1 MSESHHRYV
10 SSDRRVREDRRF
22 VVGKGTF
29 VADITLPNTK
39 HVALVTCPHAAA
51 RIVRID
57 ASRAL
62 KMPGVH
68 YVLDGRELAAA
79 TLPLMTGLDTP
90 NVPRRPLAVDVA
102 RYSGEWVAA
111 VVANTRA
118 LAEDAAEEIDIEYEA
133 LPFVL
138 DAEKALEPQSPLVH
152 EAHGSNVLLDKT
164 FVWGEVD
171 KDFAVSPR
179 KLSLRVKWGRS
190 STVPIETFGVVASW
204 DPWRDMLDVHA
215 SIQMPRYADQIGIAL
230 KIPVTS
236 VRVHHDVDVG
246 GSYGV
251 KRGIKHTV
259 LAGYLSR
266 RLGFPIR
273 LIEDRLENMRGGD
286 AHGPERLF
294 DVDVAFDDDGIV
306 RSMKMRALE
315 NIGAYA
321 GRSPFQ
327 LGKPIGAI
335 VGPYKINSVQ
345 YRAIAVVTNK
355 TTQEAV
361 RGFGQ
366 APTNLALERTMDEV
380 AHVLG
385 LDPIEI
391 RQRNMIRRDEFP
403 YLIPSGTTYDSG
415 DYHAVIDKVLA
426 GSAYEDLKSE
436 RDRLRAQGKLAGI
449 GVSACLEPSGGN
461 ATFEAL
467 LNPAITTS
475 TFMESCRINVDGM
488 GSITAT
494 MHTTSSGQGHET
506 LVGTVIGEVLQVDPD
521 AIRVTRPDSLNS
533 LPSGTPVG
541 SRMAIMLGGAA
552 FHAAEKLKAK
562 LTAIGAH
569 DLGIPLERTVYVQGG
584 VHDRNAPQHKR
595 TWADLVQIAFRNYH
609 RMPANMEPGLAVEH
623 VYQVPTGGAL
633 PTADRRVQMYPCFSF
648 EFHLLLI
655 SIDPGLGR
663 TEIVRYRLG
672 HDCGTQISPKIVRGM
687 TMGGIAHGI
696 GAALFEEFA
705 YNDEGQ
711 LIAQTFMDYLLPS
724 SHEVPAV
731 EIFDH
736 ETPSPYT
743 VLGQKGSGESGYLG
757 APAAI
762 ANAINDALRPL
773 GLSTNTLPI
782 KASMLGDM
790 IAEAQERTKA
800 KKGH

>member
-1 MSESHHRYV
+1 MSESHFRFV
-10 SSDRRVREDRRF
+10 SSNRRVREDRRF
-22 VVGKGTF
+22 VAGKGNF
-29 VADITLPNTK
+29 VADIDLPETR

-51 RIVRID
+51 RIKAID
-57 ASRAL
+57 KRAAL
-62 KMPGVH
+62 AMPGVH
-68 YVLDGRELAAA
+68 YVLDGAELAAA
-79 TLPLMTGLDTP
+79 TLPLMAGLETP
-90 NVPRRPLAVDVA
+90 NVPRRSLAFEIA

-111 VVANTRA
+111 VVADTRA
-118 LAEDAAEEIDIEYEA
+118 QAEDAAEEINVDYEP

-138 DAEKALEPQSPLVH
+138 DAEQALEKSSPLVH
-152 EAHGSNVLLDKT
+152 KAHGSNVLLDKT

-171 KDFAVSPR
+171 KDFAASPH

-190 STVPIETFGVVASW
+190 ATVPIETFGVVASW
-204 DPWRDMLDVHA
+204 DPWRDILDVWA
-215 SIQMPRYADQIGIAL
+215 SIQMPRYPDQIGAAL
-230 KIPVTS
+230 KLPVSS

-259 LAGYLSR
+259 LAGFLAR
-266 RLGFPIR
+266 RLGFPVR

-294 DVDVAFDDDGIV
+294 DVEVAYDNDGIV

-315 NIGAYA
+315 NVGAYA

-335 VGPYKINSVQ
+335 VGPYKIKSVQ

-366 APTNLALERTMDEV
+366 GPTNVAIERMMDEV
-380 AHVLG
+380 AAAVE
-385 LDPIEI
+385 LDPLEVRRRNLI
-391 RQRNMIRRDEFP
+391 RHDEFP
-403 YLIPSGTTYDSG
+403 YTIPSGSKYDSG
-415 DYHAVIDKVLA
+415 DYHTVIDKVLA
-426 GSAYEDLKSE
+426 DTNYEVLKEE
-436 RDRLRAQGKLAGI
+436 RDVLRAQGQLAGI
-449 GVSACLEPSGGN
+449 GLAACLEPSGGN
-461 ATFEAL
+461 ATFEAI
-467 LNPAITTS
+467 LNPKITTT
-475 TFMESCRINVDGM
+475 TFMDSCRLAVDSG
-488 GSITAT
+488 GAITAT

-506 LVGTVIGEVLQVDPD
+506 MVGTVIGEVLQLDPELV
-521 AIRVTRPDSLNS
+521 RVTRPDSLSS

-552 FHAAEKLKAK
+552 FHAAQKLKDK

-569 DLGIPLERTVYVQGG
+569 DLRIPLARAVYDKGS
-584 VHDRNAPQHKR
+584 VHDRDEPANKR
-595 TWADLVQIAFRNYH
+595 DWADLVTIAHRNYH
-609 RMPANMEPGLAVEH
+609 RMPEGFEPGLATSH
-623 VYQVPTGGAL
+623 IMQVPTGGTL
-633 PTADRRVQMYPCFSF
+633 PTADGRVNMYPCFSF
-648 EFHLLLI
+648 EFHLVLLT
-655 SIDPGLGR
+655 IDPDLGLQH
-663 TEIVRYRLG
+663 IVRYRLG
-672 HDCGTQISPKIVRGM
+672 HDCGTQINPKIVRGM

-711 LIAQTFMDYLLPS
+711 LIAQSFMDYLLPS

-731 EIFDH
+731 EIIDH
-736 ETPSPYT
+736 ETPSPHT

-757 APAAI
+757 APAAM

-773 GLSTNTLPI
+773 GISHNILPLTV
-782 KASMLGDM
+782 SRLGDM
-790 IAEAQERTKA
+790 IAAARA
-800 KKGH
+800 K